1 MNNILKTIGLAITLA
16 LVSIA
21 ATAQVDTDAA
31 IAARESV
38 ITQLEGG
45 FTHEEIINSLTPGI
59 SRAEATIFCL
69 VSGGEE
75 NREAFILAGIDGA
88 DSYSEARSVAVA
100 VMATVGLSSPEVAIA
115 QRKLTEYEK
124 LMAQPST
131 YQDNYS
137 PTGVGT
143 SPDV

>member
-1 MNNILKTIGLAITLA
+1 MNGFIKTISLAISLA
-16 LVSIA
+16 LISIT
-21 ATAQVDTDAA
+21 ATAQVDTEAA
-31 IAARESV
+31 IAAREQV
-38 ITQLEGG
+38 ISQLEGG
-45 FTHEEIINSLTPGI
+45 FTHEEIINGLTPGI

-88 DSYSEARSVAVA
+88 DSYSEAREVALA
-100 VMATVGLSSPEVAIA
+100 VMATVGLSSPEVAIV
-115 QRKLTEYEK
+115 QKKLTEYER

-137 PTGVGT
+137 PTGGGT